1 MGETSSSER
10 FPYLAPLAGRAQA
23 AFGGRSC
30 RRTPKRGFGYRV
42 APGEGDSP
50 RLRQLKNL
58 RQQPLTPTLSPQVRG
73 EGAH

>member
-23 AFGGRSC
+23 AFGSRSC
-30 RRTPKRGFGYRV
+30 RKTPKRGFGYRV
-42 APGEGDSP
+42 TPGEGDSP
-50 RLRQLKNL
+50 RIRQRKNL
-58 RQQPLTPTLSPQVRG
+58 RQHSLTPTLSPQERG